1 MDFNFAS
8 SHHAGEDPAAERL
21 GRALRSLPARIPPV
35 GLTTSLRVIASRERK
50 RFLERRTWSGALTTW
65 YQNMSA
71 RTGQMVRTI
80 ALPVAGGLVSAVV
93 LFSTWLVP
101 TYPVLANSGS
111 DVPTMLNTEATVQQT
126 AATGLISGD
135 AVDVTINDQGRVV
148 DISFV
153 GGPGAQP
160 SSLHRHETLENLLL
174 FTRFSPATEF
184 GHPMPSKIRL
194 YFSQVDV
201 KD

>member
-1 MDFNFAS
+1 MSFNFAS
-8 SHHAGEDPAAERL
+8 SHYVGEDSAEERL
-21 GRALRSLPARIPPV
+21 RRALRSLPARIPPA

-50 RFLERRTWSGALTTW
+50 RFLEHRTWRQAMLTW
-65 YQNMSA
+65 YENLSVRAGEMI
-71 RTGQMVRTI
+71 RTA

-111 DVPTMLNTEATVQQT
+111 DVPTELSTEATVQQT
-126 AATGLISGD
+126 AATGLTSGD

-160 SSLHRHETLENLLL
+160 SSAHRHETVENLLL